1 MFGID
6 DAIIG
11 SIAGPLLG
19 GLFGGEDSQTEAK
32 REPWAP
38 AQPYILDQLKSGKK
52 LQDYYQQN
60 PFNQQQQTSYQNLYG
75 DLDNFR
81 QNVAPG
87 LMNFANNAMTSSY
100 QRRPVG
106 NPGDGAGYTRG
117 QQQQP
122 MQQPMHRLQQQP
134 QQQPQGLLQS
144 EPFSVPQRPNQS
156 YGLIDFQAQN
166 PFTNGAIPAEA
177 APPVSTAP
185 AQQPLMDED
194 GRMWDASTGRYFF
207 DGA

>member
-1 MFGID
+1 MAFDPISLG
-6 DAIIG
+6 AT
-11 SIAGPLLG
+11 LLG
-19 GLFGGEDSQTEAK
+19 GLFGGDDSQTEAK

-60 PFNQQQQTSYQNLYG
+60 PFNPQQQTSYQNLYG

-87 LMNFANNAMTSSY
+87 LMDFANNAMTSSY

-117 QQQQP
+117 QQ
-122 MQQPMHRLQQQP
+122 P
-134 QQQPQGLLQS
+134 QQQPQGLLQTGQQQPQPG
-144 EPFSVPQRPNQS
+144 PFSTYQGPQQPAGQQQYARPS

-166 PFTNGAIPAEA
+166 PFTNGAIPAA
-177 APPVSTAP
+177 AP
-185 AQQPLMDED
+185 AQQPLMDEE
-194 GRMWDASTGRYFF
+194 GRYFF

>member
-1 MFGID
+1 MAFDPISLG
-6 DAIIG
+6 AT
-11 SIAGPLLG
+11 LLG
-19 GLFGGEDSQTEAK
+19 GLFGGDDSQTEAK

-60 PFNQQQQTSYQNLYG
+60 PFNPQQQTSYQNLYG

-87 LMNFANNAMTSSY
+87 LMDFANNAMTSSY

-106 NPGDGAGYTRG
+106 SPGDGAGYTRE
-117 QQQQP
+117 QQPQPRQP
-122 MQQPMHRLQQQP
+122 MQP
-134 QQQPQGLLQS
+134 QQPQGLLQDRQPG
-144 EPFSVPQRPNQS
+144 PFRVNPGQQ

-166 PFTNGAIPAEA
+166 PFANGAVQPEAPPPAAA
-177 APPVSTAP
+177 APT
-185 AQQPLMDED
+185 QQPLMDAE
-194 GRMWDASTGRYFF
+194 GRMWDASGNRYFF
-207 DGA
+207 DGGG